1 MIDDFLAPLVK
12 LILIVREANPTYEVA
27 SEEEEEDYPE
37 GEEHFAVEYVPAVGK
52 VGNRQELQRE
62 GYLDKAEHDLDTVH
76 PVARL
81 RC

>member
-1 MIDDFLAPLVK
+1 MVDDFLARLVK
-12 LILIVREANPTYEVA
+12 LVLIVREAYPADEIA

-62 GYLDKAEHDLDTVH
+62 GYLDKAERDLDAVH
-76 PVARL
+76 PVA
-81 RC
+81 